1 MIRIVDYHAKVLVI
15 NYANRRVVLQ
25 YGKDQAQ
32 QVQAGP
38 GVNLQALH
46 VNDDVLIRT
55 TEAVAIAVVPPGT
68 QNVTPG
74 S

>member
-1 MIRIVDYHAKVLVI
+1 VIDYAT
-15 NYANRRVVLQ
+15 RRVVLQ
-25 YGKDQAQ
+25 LGKDQAQ

-38 GVNLQALH
+38 GVNLLAVH

-55 TEAVAIAVVPPGT
+55 TEAIAIAVVPSAA
-68 QNVTPG
+68 QNTVPG